1 MSFVLAAVGTLMQ
14 AIVTIVWGNLLLPES
29 RSAVADILRFA
40 ERHACANFS
49 TISKAALKQSV

>member
-14 AIVTIVWGNLLLPES
+14 AIVTIVWGNLLLPEC
-29 RSAVADILRFA
+29 RSAVADILRF